1 MNKPYIICH
10 MMTSIDGRIDCAMT
24 EKLEG
29 TKEYYETL
37 EALAAPTAVSGRVTA
52 QLEMAEQGVF
62 EAVNLEILGRE
73 GFSKKTEALGYN
85 VVADTRGS
93 LLWPE
98 QGDSDQPLLILTSQQ
113 VTKEYLSYLDSRQIS
128 WIACGKERVD
138 LVRASELL
146 YREFGVE
153 RMSVVGGGAINAGF
167 LDAGLLDE
175 ISILLAPGIDG
186 RKGMAAVFDGLP
198 MDREPVKLKLVGAE
212 VYENGAL
219 WIRYQT
225 EKKERQA

>member
-37 EALAAPTAVSGRVTA
+37 AALEAPTAVSGRVTA
-52 QLEMAEQGVF
+52 QLEMAEPGVF
-62 EAVNLEILGRE
+62 EAGNPEILGRE

-138 LVRASELL
+138 LVRASEIL

-153 RMSVVGGGAINAGF
+153 RMSIVGGGAINAGF

-198 MDREPVKLKLVGAE
+198 MDREPVKLKLLGTE

-219 WIRYQT
+219 WLRYQT